1 MRHPLLRIL
10 LVVALAVSA
19 VGCDAF
25 RSLTSSAQTSQG
37 KPYELIVVCGQEGWM
52 GPLGDSLRRVFAA
65 PVPYLNQTEPH
76 FDIQRVTPR
85 GFTKLVVAHRNIL
98 KTLVDGDLEQASA
111 AVQYD
116 VTARPQLV
124 VTLQGPSNASLAA
137 YVGEH
142 GDELLQVFE
151 SAERDRAVEFN
162 RVFGEAKVAAV
173 IAERFGAEMAVPKGY
188 VLAANEPD
196 FVWARYEYP
205 TASQG
210 FFVYSYPYEG
220 PQSLSPEALLAA
232 RNRFA
237 ARIPGPADGS
247 YMTTSTAFEPDF
259 RMFRLEGRLWCE
271 MRGFWDVEG
280 DFMGGPYVSYT
291 TVDTE
296 TGRVFT
302 LDGYVYAPDLN
313 KPRKRNFVRGIEHL
327 LYGIEFPAA
336 EK

>member
-1 MRHPLLRIL
+1 MKHPLLRISL
-10 LVVALAVSA
+10 LVVLALSA

-25 RSLTSSAQTSQG
+25 RSLTTSAQTAQG
-37 KPYELIVVCGQEGWM
+37 KPYELIVVCGQEGWT
-52 GPLGDSLRRVFAA
+52 GPLGDSLRAVFAA
-65 PVPYLNQTEPH
+65 PVPYLNQTEPR

-85 GFTKLVVAHRNIL
+85 GFTKLVVNHRNIL
-98 KTLVDGDLEQASA
+98 KTLVDGELAEAAA

-124 VTLQGPSNASLAA
+124 VTLQGPSNAALAA

-162 RVFGEAKVAAV
+162 RTFGEAKVSAV
-173 IAERFGAEMAVPKGY
+173 IAERFGVEMAVPKGY

-196 FVWARYEYP
+196 FVWARFEYP

-210 FFVYSYPYEG
+210 FAVYSYPYEG
-220 PQSLSPEALLAA
+220 PQSLAPEALVAA
-232 RNRFA
+232 RNRFM
-237 ARIPGPADGS
+237 ARIPGPTDGS
-247 YMTTSTAFEPDF
+247 YMTTSTAFEPDY

-291 TVDTE
+291 TVDTA

-302 LDGYVYAPDLN
+302 FDGYVYAPDLN

-327 LYGIEFPAA
+327 LYGIDFPAA

>member
-1 MRHPLLRIL
+1 
-10 LVVALAVSA
+10 
-19 VGCDAF
+19 
-25 RSLTSSAQTSQG
+25 
-37 KPYELIVVCGQEGWM
+37 
-52 GPLGDSLRRVFAA
+52 
-65 PVPYLNQTEPH
+65 
-76 FDIQRVTPR
+76 
-85 GFTKLVVAHRNIL
+85 
-98 KTLVDGDLEQASA
+98 LEQASA